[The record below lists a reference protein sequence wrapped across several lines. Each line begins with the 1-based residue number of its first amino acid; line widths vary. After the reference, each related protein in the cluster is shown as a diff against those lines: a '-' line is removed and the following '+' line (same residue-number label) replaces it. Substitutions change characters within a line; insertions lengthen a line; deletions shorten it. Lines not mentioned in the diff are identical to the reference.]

1 MAEISPSSPSR
12 TKITVTLKRKS
23 SPAAYLITSL
33 YSFCKF
39 EFFIQF
45 VVSLCDRLF
54 CNLISRLVY
63 GVLAVIIITA
73 TFHDIL
79 KGNGFISGNSFAV
92 QLLHCFSAKR
102 NFASLFSTED
112 SKDSLSCVHGMRVLT
127 TCFFVLVH
135 VGVMFQVTR
144 TIYNSQMLY
153 KVIRFSFML
162 KI

>member
-1 MAEISPSSPSR
+1 M
-12 TKITVTLKRKS
+12 
-23 SPAAYLITSL
+23 
-33 YSFCKF
+33 
-39 EFFIQF
+39 
-45 VVSLCDRLF
+45 
-54 CNLISRLVY
+54 
-63 GVLAVIIITA
+63 LAVIIITA
-73 TFHDIL
+73 TLHDVL
-79 KGNGFISGNSFAV
+79 KENRFVSGNSFAV

-162 KI
+162 KIKKK